1 MNKTITAKCR
11 DKDGE
16 WVDLKRVDVAMYDK
30 DTDINILIVQA
41 NVSLTIATQ
50 TDMRKKAR
58 VGMGLAKS
66 TSSAPKDLSKHIEA

>member
-1 MNKTITAKCR
+1 MNETITAKCR
-11 DKDGE
+11 DGE
-16 WVDLKRVDVAMYDK
+16 NKWVDLKRVDVAMYDK
-30 DTDINILIVQA
+30 DTDINTLITQA
-41 NVSLTIATQ
+41 NISLTIATQ